1 MLENQRKYELDIM
14 EIEIRRKIIEDQ
26 KMMEKVA
33 LEKNIKLMNKEEE
46 TKRIIAHMLKHLRTI
61 KSLKQEIQQLEAK
74 KNEGN

>member
-33 LEKNIKLMNKEEE
+33 LEKNIKLMN
-46 TKRIIAHMLKHLRTI
+46 
-61 KSLKQEIQQLEAK
+61 
-74 KNEGN
+74 